1 MPEVEQRGIEA
12 VPRAE
17 QTAGARDL
25 FGINFTFFVN
35 PLMHVIGALAV
46 TAGGL
51 PLPWALAATFV
62 GQALSFAVL
71 VVIANA
77 GTDYGVPGQVALRG
91 TLGFWGARGLSSPYR
106 MIAATYWFA
115 AQALAGGLGIQ
126 ALVEALAGSRPPL
139 VPVAVAL
146 AALQAALAVLGLDVM
161 RFLLRFVLPLTVA
174 FTGLMV
180 VLLVSSDDPRFA
192 PGRVFE
198 SPDQRFTWLGFAT
211 YVTVV
216 CGANFTFVTSVADFS
231 RYTRTRRQV
240 RVGLLASALTSI
252 VITTF
257 VGGYAA
263 AATGETNPFVAVVEL
278 TSSDAIVVVLLAAIV
293 VQTTAVNITNVY
305 TAGMSLVNAAPRLGR
320 LVATLAVGAAGVAL
334 AALPGVVEEAE
345 RWIVHLGN
353 VAAPLAGVVFAD
365 FVLAKRCRLDVPAL
379 YDPAGRYRY
388 LGGVNVAAVA
398 AIAGGVPVY
407 YAVPHEWLK
416 VLWGAGVAAALYLVL
431 ARVTAVLPQAAPAA
445 AGE

>member
-1 MPEVEQRGIEA
+1 VPEVEQRGIEA
-12 VPRAE
+12 VPRAA

-25 FGINFTFFVN
+25 FAINFTFYVN
-35 PLMHVIGALAV
+35 PLMYVIGALAV

-62 GQALSFAVL
+62 GQALSFALL
-71 VVIANA
+71 VTIANA
-77 GTDYGVPGQVALRG
+77 GTDYGLPGQVALRG

-106 MIAATYWFA
+106 MVAATYWFA
-115 AQALAGGLGIQ
+115 AQAVAGGLGIQ

-139 VPVAVAL
+139 VPIALAL
-146 AALQAALAVLGLDVM
+146 AAVQGALAVLGLDVM
-161 RFLLRFVLPLTVA
+161 RFLLRFVLPATVA
-174 FTGLMV
+174 LTGVMV
-180 VLLVSSDDPRFA
+180 GLLVSSDDPRFA
-192 PGRVFE
+192 AGRVFD
-198 SPDQRFTWLGFAT
+198 SPEQRFTWLGFAT

-216 CGANFTFVTSVADFS
+216 CGANLTFVTSIADFS

-240 RVGLLASALTSI
+240 RIGLLASALTSI
-252 VITTF
+252 LLTTF

-263 AATGETNPFVAVVEL
+263 VATGETNPFVAVAEL

-293 VQTTAVNITNVY
+293 VQTTAVNISNLY

-320 LVATLAVGAAGVAL
+320 LAATVAVGAVGGAL
-334 AALPGVVEEAE
+334 AALPDVVEDAQ

-353 VAAPLAGVVFAD
+353 VAAPLAGVIFAD
-365 FVLAKRCRLDVPAL
+365 YVVAKRCRLDVAAL
-379 YDPAGRYRY
+379 YDPGGRYRY

-398 AIAGGVPVY
+398 AIAGGVGVY

-416 VLWGAGVAAALYLVL
+416 VVWGSAVAAIAYLALVR
-431 ARVTAVLPQAAPAA
+431 ATAGSPEAAPAA